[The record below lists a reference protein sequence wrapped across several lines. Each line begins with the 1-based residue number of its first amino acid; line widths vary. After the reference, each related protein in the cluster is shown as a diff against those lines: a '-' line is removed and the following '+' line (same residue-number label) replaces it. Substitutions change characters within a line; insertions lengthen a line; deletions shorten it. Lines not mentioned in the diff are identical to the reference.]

1 MFYHAQTNN
10 KRHMESLLH
19 LFCFCPRNMIDT
31 DPGKIQSN
39 HNNVSEN
46 INKKGKAFS
55 LYMRF
60 KNTRFKFQIETH
72 LQNWAGGRGN
82 ATCSHHYLF
91 RDRLLVVSLDGWRI
105 RQCNWY
111 RPSPCVFRTA
121 STPTI
126 FTLIGNDLLN
136 CRTRSRQKVSS
147 FLRYLSEI
155 KTDS

>member
-91 RDRLLVVSLDGWRI
+91 RDRLLVVSLDGRRI
-105 RQCNWY
+105 RQCNRY
-111 RPSPCVFRTA
+111 RS
-121 STPTI
+121 STPI
-126 FTLIGNDLLN
+126 VFTLIGSDLLN
-136 CRTRSRQKVSS
+136 CRTSSRQNVSR

-155 KTDS
+155 KSDT